1 MNKYLLEYM
10 GFEPSYGDW
19 DFIQKEVK
27 ADSEE
32 EAKEKAG
39 IRKSEVNVILLEEK

>member
-10 GFEPSYGDW
+10 GFDASYGDW

-32 EAKEKAG
+32 EAEEKAG
-39 IRKSEVNVILLEEK
+39 IRKSDVKVTLINP

>member
-10 GFEPSYGDW
+10 GYDPSYGDW
-19 DFIQKEVK
+19 DFIQKIVK

-32 EAKEKAG
+32 EAAKKAG
-39 IRKSEVNVILLEEK
+39 IRKSGIKITKLED